1 MLAWFDGGSNLL
13 TAFFAREGFA
23 SACFVIVALCQLLVV
38 GVKGCVRLGRDGV
51 VAVSIPGQIMD
62 IARRRRIAGASFVLP
77 SYGFPDS
84 RLIFTSQK
92 DARVGVILQN
102 MHLATA
108 VTDADLLSRYLRE
121 GDEGAFSS
129 LVQMHE
135 RMVIGTAWRH
145 TGDPELARD
154 VAQLVFATLARKAK
168 LLAGRK
174 CLAGWLHI
182 AATHFAART
191 RAAEAARR
199 NRQELAADHS
209 TDRVNADAGMLLEE
223 ALSDLGGA
231 EREAL
236 VLHYFEDRSYAEMA
250 DALGLQEAAVRKR
263 VSRGLEHL
271 GVLLRRRGFRGS
283 AAAALLGASAMQTS
297 IPVTIAAGAVLTLP
311 AAAGSSSFALTFAT
325 LMGNT
330 AFKISA
336 AVVLASAIPIAWQS
350 HANSTIRT
358 EIAEARRA
366 AETRATAPGETALD
380 TISLRAEVST
390 LAESL
395 AASRR
400 NGETVKASLAE
411 SQRTLDR
418 IQQEVLV
425 KFGKSDDL
433 ARTFAAKLEEILP
446 VINALENK
454 DSLDPT
460 TTEKL
465 KHATKIAM
473 ELLPHLGQLRKMDE
487 EPEQAAR
494 FASTLMKEVMKLSP
508 ETTAALEST
517 IAEGYTDLKRSGLTL
532 SSRPEDNIEEWSER
546 RHAADKALT
555 ARVLAILPE
564 NAQNHP
570 ILKLVGDDVGILL
583 PPEAAMLGR
592 FPGVGGKDVILKA
605 NPNEVKPSRSGNQP

>member
-1 MLAWFDGGSNLL
+1 
-13 TAFFAREGFA
+13 
-23 SACFVIVALCQLLVV
+23 
-38 GVKGCVRLGRDGV
+38 
-51 VAVSIPGQIMD
+51 
-62 IARRRRIAGASFVLP
+62 
-77 SYGFPDS
+77 
-84 RLIFTSQK
+84 
-92 DARVGVILQN
+92 
-102 MHLATA
+102 MHLATT

-145 TGDPELARD
+145 TGDSELARD
-154 VAQLVFATLARKAK
+154 VAQQVFATLANKAA

-174 CLAGWLHI
+174 SLAGWLHI
-182 AATHFAART
+182 AATHLAART
-191 RAAEAARR
+191 RAAETARR
-199 NRQELAADHS
+199 NRQEQAAVHS
-209 TDRVNADAGMLLEE
+209 VERVNEDAGPLLEE
-223 ALSDLGGA
+223 ALSSLGGA

-250 DALGLQEAAVRKR
+250 DVLGLQEAAVRKR

-271 GVLLRRRGFRGS
+271 GALLRRRGFRGS
-283 AAAALLGASAMQTS
+283 TVAALVGASAMQAG
-297 IPVTIAAGAVLTLP
+297 IPGTVVAGTALALP
-311 AAAGSSSFALTFAT
+311 AVTGSSSFALTFAT

-358 EIAEARRA
+358 EITEARRSAEAIA
-366 AETRATAPGETALD
+366 ATPAAAAMD
-380 TISLRAEVST
+380 TTSLRAEVAELT
-390 LAESL
+390 ESL

-400 NGETVKASLAE
+400 KGETVKASLAE
-411 SQRTLDR
+411 SQRTLEQM
-418 IQQEVLV
+418 QQEVLV
-425 KFGKSDDL
+425 KFGKSEDL
-433 ARTFAAKLEEILP
+433 ARTFAAKIDEILP
-446 VINALENK
+446 VISALEK
-454 DSLDPT
+454 KEFPLDAA

-465 KHATKIAM
+465 QHATKVAM

-508 ETTAALEST
+508 ETTSALEST

-532 SSRPEDNIEEWSER
+532 SSRPKDNSEEWSER

-555 ARVLAILPE
+555 ARVVAILPE
-564 NAQNHP
+564 SARNHP
-570 ILKLVGDDVGILL
+570 IMELIGDDAGILL
-583 PPEAAMLGR
+583 PPEAAMLGQ
-592 FPGVGGKDVILKA
+592 FPGIGGKDVQLK
-605 NPNEVKPSRSGNQP
+605 PDRSEVKPSTPGNQP